1 MTTEIITGGCLCGNI
16 RYRAQHP
23 RDPHTCS
30 CTMCRKHTGA
40 LTALWVEFDSKNVTW
55 DGEGGMPSL
64 FRSSESTC
72 RAFCP
77 QCGSSVGAV
86 DDAPVIALLVG
97 GFDNPGR
104 DYCIPE
110 YHSFTDELPEW
121 AAHPQDHDA
130 D

>member
-1 MTTEIITGGCLCGNI
+1 M
-16 RYRAQHP
+16 
-23 RDPHTCS
+23 
-30 CTMCRKHTGA
+30 
-40 LTALWVEFDSKNVTW
+40 
-55 DGEGGMPSL
+55 
-64 FRSSESTC
+64 
-72 RAFCP
+72 
-77 QCGSSVGAV
+77 
-86 DDAPVIALLVG
+86 IALLVG